1 MMKDLKG
8 HARWNEPYV
17 GDVFGHAYYTRA
29 SDWQRDRRDYVLGDH
44 HKDVWI
50 NSIRTFVLEG
60 ANARFPELREDEYLV
75 VKEPNGSIGAPLL
88 AQALPESRMVFL
100 VRDPRDVVSSLVFAQ
115 RAGSWGAKHKPHVGS
130 HSLADVD
137 PDEFVHQRAVLYMV
151 QLMRA
156 KEAYEAH
163 EGRKVLVRYEDLRYD
178 TLQTMK
184 RIYAA
189 LEIAVDEKE
198 LARVVEKHT
207 WENVPE
213 EEKGADKIHRK
224 AKPGGWKEDLTPEQ
238 TKIVEEVTAPILNEF
253 YSL

>member
-29 SDWQRDRRDYVLGDH
+29 SEWQRNRKDYVLSDR
-44 HKDVWI
+44 HKEAWL
-50 NSIRTFVLEG
+50 NSVRTFVLEG
-60 ANARFPELREDEYLV
+60 ANARFPKLRENEYLV

-115 RAGSWGAKHKPHVGS
+115 RAGSWGAKHKPHAGS
-130 HSLADVD
+130 HSPADVD

-163 EGRKVLVRYEDLRYD
+163 EGPKVLVKYEDLRYD
-178 TLQTMK
+178 TSNTMQ
-184 RIYAA
+184 RIYEA
-189 LEIAVDEKE
+189 LEIPVDDRE
-198 LARVVEKHT
+198 LARVVEKHA

-213 EEKGADKIHRK
+213 EDKGANKIYRK

-238 TKIVEEVTAPILNEF
+238 TKIVEEATAPILDEF
-253 YSL
+253 YSV